1 MAWRH
6 AVCAPKGAH
15 TIHTVPCHLMPFPNM
30 HVCVCRVCSIRAYP
44 NAIDAT
50 RNVAAYFVCMAACF
64 GLGGDPLNRRR
75 PLDRCVEGWPVLD
88 IHRVVRELENAH
100 GGYQARLRA
109 IGNLNLEIDN
119 QAIVVGWHPTL
130 PLRAVYCPRCREP
143 KYRLHRVAG
152 LWTCRL
158 CAGLSYLSRC
168 RVATV
173 PGLPRLVWLRRRIKA
188 SPVPFSPIEA
198 PSRSSRRYRAIV
210 DEIRRIERGLISYVR
225 DDVVAVVEKRNVR
238 QTRRNRRST

>member
-100 GGYQARLRA
+100 GGVPGPSPRDRESEPRNRQSSDRGRLA
-109 IGNLNLEIDN
+109 SD
-119 QAIVVGWHPTL
+119 
-130 PLRAVYCPRCREP
+130 
-143 KYRLHRVAG
+143 
-152 LWTCRL
+152 
-158 CAGLSYLSRC
+158 
-168 RVATV
+168 ATV
-173 PGLPRLVWLRRRIKA
+173 TCCILSSMPRAEISASSGCRSLDVSVMRRPFLPKQMSSRYGAWSSEAGVA
-188 SPVPFSPIEA
+188 SPKNQSLTGTLLA
-198 PSRSSRRYRAIV
+198 
-210 DEIRRIERGLISYVR
+210 DRGA
-225 DDVVAVVEKRNVR
+225 VAVFPPLSGDR
-238 QTRRNRRST
+238 